1 MIELEGVRER
11 KDEEDVEKDMRE
23 VVLKRED
30 EQRRE
35 KWRKLLWEAAGQ
47 VGPTSVSGENGRK
60 TIVVLIELYSI

>member
-35 KWRKLLWEAAGQ
+35 K
-47 VGPTSVSGENGRK
+47 
-60 TIVVLIELYSI
+60 

>member
-1 MIELEGVRER
+1 MRER

-35 KWRKLLWEAAGQ
+35 K
-47 VGPTSVSGENGRK
+47 
-60 TIVVLIELYSI
+60 

>member
-1 MIELEGVRER
+1 MIELEGMRER

-35 KWRKLLWEAAGQ
+35 K
-47 VGPTSVSGENGRK
+47 
-60 TIVVLIELYSI
+60 